1 MNELSLFTGSGGGV
15 LGTTLLGWKH
25 VGYVEYDNYCQKIIK
40 QRIADGLLDP
50 APIFGDIRGFIRD
63 GFAEAYKGMVD
74 IVSAGFPCQPFS
86 VAGKQQGENDPRNM
100 WPETIE
106 CLRIIRP
113 EYALLENVPGLLAHG
128 YAKRIFGDLAESG
141 FDVRWRVLS
150 AAEVGAPH
158 KRDRLW
164 IVCHA
169 KQGGLS
175 GLDGRRSRAEPAN
188 GCKDVPDAE
197 ERRQP
202 VLRGAQGTAGHAD
215 GVHEVVSDS
224 VCRGCNRVQRQQRE
238 TPPERGRT
246 CEGCEVLADA
256 EGITERPGFC
266 SDEQGGVWR
275 GRSGDGS
282 STGDV
287 PSADGGRCGQL
298 NASEKPD
305 DTGQPAGASSEKR
318 RTTGWPVEPNVG
330 RVAHG
335 VASRVDR
342 LKSIG
347 NGQVPAV
354 VRAVWEILSF

>member
-63 GFAEAYKGMVD
+63 GFAAAYKGLVD

-86 VAGKQQGENDPRNM
+86 VSGKQQGENDPRNM
-100 WPETIE
+100 WPETLE

-164 IVCHA
+164 IVCHS

-175 GLDGRRSRAEPAN
+175 RDDRGRSRQEPAN
-188 GCKDVPDAE
+188 GCKDVSDTE

-202 VLRGAQGTAGHAD
+202 VMRSAQGSAGHAD
-215 GVHEVVSDS
+215 GVHEVVSDA
-224 VCRGCNRVQRQQRE
+224 VCRGQF
-238 TPPERGRT
+238 
-246 CEGCEVLADA
+246 DA
-256 EGITERPGFC
+256 T
-266 SDEQGGVWR
+266 
-275 GRSGDGS
+275 
-282 STGDV
+282 
-287 PSADGGRCGQL
+287 
-298 NASEKPD
+298 EKPG
-305 DTGQPAGASSEKR
+305 DTGQPAGASSEER
-318 RTTGWPVEPNVG
+318 RTTGWPVEPDVG
-330 RVAHG
+330 RVAHR

-342 LKSIG
+342 LKAIG
-347 NGQVPAV
+347 NGQVPRV
-354 VRAVWEILSF
+354 VAAAWEILSF